1 MRRLTGAMATVFA
14 LIDIAAEAP
23 VAAETW
29 SDPAVRTIRQHAID
43 IVCWDNDLISWR
55 KEATA
60 ANSVNNLVAVLV
72 AAGLST
78 PQAVSRIVD
87 MRNQAVVAVVAL
99 SQDLIA
105 RQQEHLTALVRGLQ
119 AWISGALAY
128 STHSTRYSAMP
139 DL

>member
-14 LIDIAAEAP
+14 LIDIATEAP

-29 SDPAVRTIRQHAID
+29 SDPAVRTIRRHAVD

-72 AAGLST
+72 ATGLST
-78 PQAVSRIVD
+78 PKRCAGSWTC
-87 MRNQAVVAVVAL
+87 A
-99 SQDLIA
+99 
-105 RQQEHLTALVRGLQ
+105 
-119 AWISGALAY
+119 
-128 STHSTRYSAMP
+128 TRPSP
-139 DL
+139 PSPP